1 MKIISSRFVAWL
13 MSLTTLMRYFV
24 IAVLFHVAILFIL
37 GTIKIAGSIPTIAAI
52 FGGNALPPPQEDD
65 VDPDAA
71 FREFAYNGP
80 TLGGGG
86 GTPGKGPGGVP
97 TAAGTT
103 PTEYKASIT
112 AVDKTVADSQ
122 VQEVIGV
129 VSESATAVARLQG
142 SGLGGVA
149 APTTGFGEGKIGTA
163 GVRGPGGGGFGQRMG
178 PMRAQA
184 ISKHKGTQETERA
197 VLAALRWL
205 KEHQNSDGSWGS
217 GQREAMTALAALCF
231 LGHGETPDSDE
242 FGPTLTKGLAFLVTI
257 VAPDGFVKSRNMYAQ
272 GAVTLALS
280 EAYGMT
286 QSPQVREPLDRAVSA
301 VLQAQKAKK
310 TKEPDIGGWRYTPT
324 SPDADVS
331 VTGWLVMGIKSAKL
345 AGISVPDEAFEMAS
359 KYLWNMHADNGGFGY
374 SGPGRGQ
381 ATTAIGILCQQFL
394 GHTGDRRL
402 KKSLDFYK
410 EQKVDWKNP
419 PGGHGTALYGWY
431 YITQAMFQGGG
442 AYWTHWNSE
451 IRDTLVKNQA
461 SDGHWDAPGEAK
473 TDSYGGPVYST
484 TLCCLMLEVYYR
496 YLPIYQEMEKG
507 RTPSTPPG
515 TPGQSTSAR

>member
-1 MKIISSRFVAWL
+1 MNVMTGKFVAWL

-24 IAVLFHVAILFIL
+24 IAVLFHVLILFIL

-52 FGGNALPPPQEDD
+52 FGGTPLPPPAEDD
-65 VDPDAA
+65 FDPNAA
-71 FREFAYNGP
+71 LREFEYNGK

-149 APTTGFGEGKIGTA
+149 APTTGFGDGKIGTA
-163 GVRGPGGGGFGQRMG
+163 GVRGPGGTTFGQRMG

-184 ISKHKGTQETERA
+184 ITKNKGTRETERA

-205 KEHQNSDGSWGS
+205 KEHQGPNGSWG
-217 GQREAMTALAALCF
+217 GQDALSALATLCF
-231 LGHGETPDSDE
+231 LGHGETPDSEE
-242 FGPTLTKGLAFLVTI
+242 FGPTVSKALGYLVTTVGPEGI
-257 VAPDGFVKSRNMYAQ
+257 VKSKNMYSQ

-280 EAYGMT
+280 EAFGMT

-301 VLQAQKAKK
+301 ILLSQKVKK
-310 TKEPDIGGWRYTPT
+310 TAEMHVGGWRYTPT
-324 SPDADVS
+324 SVDADTS

-345 AGISVPDEAFEMAS
+345 AGISVPDEAFAMAS
-359 KYLWNMHADNGGFGY
+359 KYLWNMANDNGGFGY
-374 SGPGRGQ
+374 AGPGHGQ
-381 ATTAIGILCQQFL
+381 GTTAIGILCQQFL
-394 GHTGDRRL
+394 GQSSDRRL
-402 KKSLDFYK
+402 KKGLDFYK
-410 EQKVDWKNP
+410 TQKVDWNEP
-419 PGGHGTALYGWY
+419 SARGFTLYSWY
-431 YITQAMFQGGG
+431 YATQAMFQAGG
-442 AYWTHWNSE
+442 AYWDYWNKQMRE
-451 IRDTLVKNQA
+451 TLVKSQN
-461 SDGHWDAPGEAK
+461 SDGHWDTPEGSSEKNHGA
-473 TDSYGGPVYST
+473 VYST

-496 YLPIYQEMEKG
+496 YLPIYQEMEKKG
-507 RTPSTPPG
+507 LPTMPVS
-515 TPGQSTSAR
+515 TPGQSTSAM